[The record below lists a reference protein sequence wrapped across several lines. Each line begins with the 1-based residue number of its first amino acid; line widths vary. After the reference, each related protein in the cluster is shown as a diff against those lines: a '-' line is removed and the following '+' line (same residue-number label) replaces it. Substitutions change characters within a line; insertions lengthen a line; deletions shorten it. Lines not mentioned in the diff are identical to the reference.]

1 MRPLG
6 ARRRSWREPRTPM
19 PKPPGRWKSSAG
31 SRLLRPALSRPS
43 LGRTSS
49 AGLRARFSAG
59 EDPLPVRRRRGVGR
73 SAPLR
78 LSLAIVFRGFSFPL
92 PEDAFRLA
100 KMFPPRGWTGQGPFL
115 DSRHAI
121 LPRGVSLDII
131 SFGLFHGVQ
140 GRADK
145 CDKSRPPP
153 ANPRRRYFP
162 NRADVSAS
170 AVVEDSVVS
179 GQERRVPGTAILP
192 VSMSESTPRAQRS
205 PSSRPAA
212 SAAPSVSASV
222 HMATPVSPS
231 KRSPRA
237 PSRLSPGSR
246 KDSLR
251 FPPSQRPPRP
261 SPISPSAIIAS
272 MSKCTASRR
281 RSPITG

>member
-6 ARRRSWREPRTPM
+6 AWRRSWREPRTPM

-59 EDPLPVRRRRGVGR
+59 EDPLPVRRRRGVAR
-73 SAPLR
+73 SALLR

-140 GRADK
+140 GRADE
-145 CDKSRPPP
+145 CDKSQPPP

-179 GQERRVPGTAILP
+179 GQERRVPMVGAVATMSRATARCP
-192 VSMSESTPRAQRS
+192 
-205 PSSRPAA
+205 
-212 SAAPSVSASV
+212 
-222 HMATPVSPS
+222 
-231 KRSPRA
+231 
-237 PSRLSPGSR
+237 
-246 KDSLR
+246 
-251 FPPSQRPPRP
+251 
-261 SPISPSAIIAS
+261 
-272 MSKCTASRR
+272 R
-281 RSPITG
+281 RSPARWARA